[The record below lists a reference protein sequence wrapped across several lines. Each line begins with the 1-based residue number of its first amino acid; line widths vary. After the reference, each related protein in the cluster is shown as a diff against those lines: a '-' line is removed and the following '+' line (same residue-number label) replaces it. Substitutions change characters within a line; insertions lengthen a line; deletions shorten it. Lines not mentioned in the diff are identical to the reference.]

1 MIKKLDISGLA
12 CVLST
17 YILLIYADVVVIK
30 FVILPQ
36 LKERW
41 IFFDTYVKMIALLK
55 VLTSV
60 ALYLKLSPTSTNCTK
75 YNFYYYESTKI

>member
-1 MIKKLDISGLA
+1 MMIKKLDISGLA

-75 YNFYYYESTKI
+75 

>member
-17 YILLIYADVVVIK
+17 YVLLIYADVVVIK

-41 IFFDTYVKMIALLK
+41 IVFYTYRKIVSSI
-55 VLTSV
+55 
-60 ALYLKLSPTSTNCTK
+60 
-75 YNFYYYESTKI
+75 ESFNKCSIISWVESQ